1 MALNG
6 TLRDFGIADIL
17 QLIAQQQKTGT
28 LHLDSKDQEVH
39 IGFQDGVIVQ
49 AESTTR
55 RKKDLFGT
63 MLVRAEIISEAQLE
77 EALETQKR
85 TLQRLGD
92 VLVSTGVITAERY
105 RQMAQLQ
112 FNETLYRL
120 FSWKSGTYAFE
131 QGTVHYDPADVAP
144 VRAESVL
151 MEGFRMV
158 DEWPVIRKRI
168 PRYDLVFERVKELPA
183 PTTREPGPEGAEER
197 RERRGDFASLGDAER
212 RTYALVTPVR
222 DVRKLIDLTCLGE
235 FETCKAL
242 CNLVNLEY
250 LKALPALGD
259 PDPLQDE
266 VSTLDRVRG
275 TLGRIAVSTV
285 VLAGLVLVAV
295 SSNLNPW
302 SLSGSAR
309 TGFEDSAVQQAVARA
324 QVSRLEAALDVYRL
338 EKGEYPPELQA
349 LVDTRLVSP
358 SDLRYPWRDPYYYRR
373 VAPQQF
379 ILLPP
384 LR

>member
-49 AESTTR
+49 AESSTR

-63 MLVRAEIISEAQLE
+63 MLVRAEIISEQQLE

-92 VLVSTGVITAERY
+92 VLVSTGVITKDRY

-112 FNETLYRL
+112 FNETLFRL

-131 QGTVHYDPADVAP
+131 QGTVHYDPADVTP

-168 PRYDLVFERVKELPA
+168 PRYDLVFERLKELPGSNTSEMA
-183 PTTREPGPEGAEER
+183 PAAEER
-197 RERRGDFASLGDAER
+197 RGRGDFASFGEAER
-212 RTYALVTPVR
+212 RIYALVTPVR
-222 DVRKLIDLTCLGE
+222 DVRKLIDLSCLGE

-242 CNLVNLEY
+242 CNLVNLGY

-266 VSTLDRVRG
+266 VSVLDRVRG
-275 TLGRIAVSTV
+275 TLGRIAVTTL

-309 TGFEDSAVQQAVARA
+309 TGFEESAVQQAVARA

-338 EKGEYPPELQA
+338 EKGEYPPSLQA
-349 LVDTRLVSP
+349 LVETRLVSP
-358 SDLRYPWRDPYYYRR
+358 SDLRYPWSDPYYYRR
-373 VAPQQF
+373 VGSQEF

>member
-28 LHLDSKDQEVH
+28 LHLEAKDQEVH

-49 AESTTR
+49 AESATR

-63 MLVRAEIISEAQLE
+63 MLVRAEIITEQQLE

-92 VLVSTGVITAERY
+92 VLVSTGVITKERY

-131 QGTVHYDPADVAP
+131 QGTVHYDPADVTP

-168 PRYDLVFERVKELPA
+168 PRYDMVFERAKDLPGA
-183 PTTREPGPEGAEER
+183 GRGEGADGTEQS
-197 RERRGDFASLGDAER
+197 RGGGEFASFGEAER
-212 RTYALVTPVR
+212 RVYALVTPVR
-222 DVRKLIDLTCLGE
+222 DVRKLIDLSCLGE

-242 CNLVNLEY
+242 CNLVNLDY

-266 VSTLDRVRG
+266 VSLLDRVRG

-309 TGFEDSAVQQAVARA
+309 TGFEESAVQQAVARA
-324 QVSRLEAALDVYRL
+324 QLSRLEAALDVYRL
-338 EKGEYPPELQA
+338 EKGEYPASLQA
-349 LVDTRLVSP
+349 LVDASLVSP

-373 VAPQQF
+373 KAPQEF

>member
-28 LHLDSKDQEVH
+28 LHLESKDQEVH

-55 RKKDLFGT
+55 RRKDLFGT

-92 VLVSTGVITAERY
+92 VLVSTGVITKDRY

-131 QGTVHYDPADVAP
+131 QGTVHYDPADVTP

-168 PRYDLVFERVKELPA
+168 PRYDLVFEKVKELPA
-183 PTTREPGPEGAEER
+183 PGPRESSEPHDER
-197 RERRGDFASLGDAER
+197 RRGDFTTFGEAER
-212 RTYALVTPVR
+212 RIYALVTPVR
-222 DVRKLIDLTCLGE
+222 DVRKLIDLSCLGE

-242 CNLVNLEY
+242 CNLVNLDY

-266 VSTLDRVRG
+266 VSVVDRVRG

-309 TGFEDSAVQQAVARA
+309 MGFEESAVQQAVARA

-338 EKGEYPPELQA
+338 EKGEYPPSLQA
-349 LVDTRLVSP
+349 LVDTRLVST

-373 VAPQQF
+373 VAPQEF

>member
-28 LHLDSKDQEVH
+28 LHLESKDQEVH

-55 RKKDLFGT
+55 RRKDLFGT

-92 VLVSTGVITAERY
+92 VLVSTGVITKERY

-131 QGTVHYDPADVAP
+131 QGTVHYDPADVTP

-168 PRYDLVFERVKELPA
+168 PRYDLVFERLKDLPNSNTSEMA
-183 PTTREPGPEGAEER
+183 AGAEER
-197 RERRGDFASLGDAER
+197 RARGDFASFGEPER
-212 RTYALVTPVR
+212 RVYALVTPVR
-222 DVRKLIDLTCLGE
+222 DVRKLIDLSCLGE

-242 CNLVNLEY
+242 CNLVNLGY

-266 VSTLDRVRG
+266 VSVVDRVRG
-275 TLGRIAVSTV
+275 TLGRIAVTTL

-309 TGFEDSAVQQAVARA
+309 TGFEESAVQQAVARA

-338 EKGEYPPELQA
+338 EKGEYPPSLQA
-349 LVDTRLVSP
+349 LVDVRLVSP

-373 VAPQQF
+373 VGAQEF

>member
-28 LHLDSKDQEVH
+28 LHLEAKDQEVH

-49 AESTTR
+49 AESATR

-63 MLVRAEIISEAQLE
+63 MLVRAEIITEQQLE

-92 VLVSTGVITAERY
+92 VLVSTGVITKERY

-131 QGTVHYDPADVAP
+131 QEAVHYDPADVTP

-168 PRYDLVFERVKELPA
+168 PRYDMVFEKAKELPA
-183 PTTREPGPEGAEER
+183 ARGELNEGGEER
-197 RERRGDFASLGDAER
+197 RGRGDFASFGEAER
-212 RTYALVTPVR
+212 RIYALVTPVR
-222 DVRKLIDLTCLGE
+222 DVRKLIDLSCLGE

-242 CNLVNLEY
+242 CNLVNLDY

-266 VSTLDRVRG
+266 VSVLDRVRG

-309 TGFEDSAVQQAVARA
+309 TGFEESAVQQAVARA

-338 EKGEYPPELQA
+338 EKGEYPPSLQA
-349 LVDTRLVSP
+349 LVDTSLVSP

-373 VAPQQF
+373 VAPQRF

>member
-28 LHLDSKDQEVH
+28 LHLEAKDQEVH

-49 AESTTR
+49 AESSTR

-63 MLVRAEIISEAQLE
+63 MLVRAEIISEQQLE

-92 VLVSTGVITAERY
+92 VLVSTRVITKDRY

-131 QGTVHYDPADVAP
+131 QGTVHYDPADVTP
-144 VRAESVL
+144 MRAESVL

-168 PRYDLVFERVKELPA
+168 PRYDLVFERLKELP
-183 PTTREPGPEGAEER
+183 TTPSAEDVELLEGR
-197 RERRGDFASLGDAER
+197 RNRRGDFASFGESER
-212 RTYALVTPVR
+212 RVYALVTPVR
-222 DVRKLIDLTCLGE
+222 DVRKLIDLSCLGE

-242 CNLVNLEY
+242 CNLVNLGY
-250 LKALPALGD
+250 LKALPSLGD
-259 PDPLQDE
+259 PDPLGDE
-266 VSTLDRVRG
+266 VSVVDRVRG
-275 TLGRIAVSTV
+275 TLGRIAVTAV

-309 TGFEDSAVQQAVARA
+309 TGFEESAVQQAVARA

-338 EKGEYPPELQA
+338 EKGEYPASLQA
-349 LVDTRLVSP
+349 LVDTRLVSA

-373 VAPQQF
+373 VAPQEF

>member
-28 LHLDSKDQEVH
+28 LHLESKDQEVH

-55 RKKDLFGT
+55 RRKDLFGT
-63 MLVRAEIISEAQLE
+63 MLVRAEIISEEQLE

-92 VLVSTGVITAERY
+92 VLVSTGVITKERY

-131 QGTVHYDPADVAP
+131 QGTVHYDPADVTP

-168 PRYDLVFERVKELPA
+168 PRYDLVFEKVKDLPA
-183 PTTREPGPEGAEER
+183 PREDGDAPEER
-197 RERRGDFASLGDAER
+197 RRGDFTTFGEPER
-212 RTYALVTPVR
+212 RIYALVTPVR
-222 DVRKLIDLTCLGE
+222 DVRKLIDLSCLGE

-242 CNLVNLEY
+242 CNLVNLVY

-259 PDPLQDE
+259 PDPLEDE
-266 VSTLDRVRG
+266 VSVVDRVRG
-275 TLGRIAVSTV
+275 TLGRIVVSTV

-309 TGFEDSAVQQAVARA
+309 MGFEESAVQQAVARA

-338 EKGEYPPELQA
+338 EKGEYPPSLQA
-349 LVDTRLVSP
+349 LVDTRLVST

-373 VAPQQF
+373 VAPQEF

>member
-28 LHLDSKDQEVH
+28 LHLEAKDQEVH

-63 MLVRAEIISEAQLE
+63 MLVRAEIITEQQLE

-92 VLVSTGVITAERY
+92 VLVSTGVITKERY

-131 QGTVHYDPADVAP
+131 QGDVHYDPADVTP

-158 DEWPVIRKRI
+158 DEWPVIRKHI
-168 PRYDLVFERVKELPA
+168 PRYDMVFEKAKELPA
-183 PTTREPGPEGAEER
+183 ARGEVNGGGEER
-197 RERRGDFASLGDAER
+197 RGRGDFASFGEVER
-212 RTYALVTPVR
+212 RVYALVAPVR
-222 DVRKLIDLTCLGE
+222 DVRKLIDLSCLGE

-250 LKALPALGD
+250 LKALPALGE

-266 VSTLDRVRG
+266 VSVLDRVRG

-309 TGFEDSAVQQAVARA
+309 TGFEESAVQQAVARA

-338 EKGEYPPELQA
+338 EKGEYPASLQA

>member
-28 LHLDSKDQEVH
+28 LHLEAKDQEVH

-63 MLVRAEIISEAQLE
+63 MLVRAEIISEQQLE

-92 VLVSTGVITAERY
+92 VLVSTGVITKERY

-131 QGTVHYDPADVAP
+131 QGAVHYDPADVTP

-168 PRYDLVFERVKELPA
+168 PRYDMVFEKAKELPA
-183 PTTREPGPEGAEER
+183 ARGEPQDAGEER
-197 RERRGDFASLGDAER
+197 RSQGDFASFGEAER
-212 RTYALVTPVR
+212 RIYALVTPVR
-222 DVRKLIDLTCLGE
+222 DVRKLIDLSCLGE

-266 VSTLDRVRG
+266 VSVLDRVRG

-309 TGFEDSAVQQAVARA
+309 TGFEESAVQQAVARA

-338 EKGEYPPELQA
+338 EKGEYPPSLQA
-349 LVDTRLVSP
+349 LVDTSLVSA

>member
-28 LHLDSKDQEVH
+28 LHLESKDQEVH

-49 AESTTR
+49 AESATR

-63 MLVRAEIISEAQLE
+63 MLVRAEIITEQQLE

-92 VLVSTGVITAERY
+92 VLVSTGVITKERY

-131 QGTVHYDPADVAP
+131 QEAVHYDPADVTP

-168 PRYDLVFERVKELPA
+168 PRYDMVFEKAKELPA
-183 PTTREPGPEGAEER
+183 ARGELNEGGEER
-197 RERRGDFASLGDAER
+197 RGRGDFASFGEAER
-212 RTYALVTPVR
+212 RIYALVTPVR
-222 DVRKLIDLTCLGE
+222 DVRKLIDLSCLGE

-266 VSTLDRVRG
+266 VSVLDRVRG

-309 TGFEDSAVQQAVARA
+309 TGFEESAVQQAVARA

-338 EKGEYPPELQA
+338 EKGEYPPSLQS
-349 LVDTRLVSP
+349 LVDTSLVSP

>member
-28 LHLDSKDQEVH
+28 LHLESKDQEVH

-55 RKKDLFGT
+55 RRKDLFGT
-63 MLVRAEIISEAQLE
+63 MLVRAEIISEQQLE

-92 VLVSTGVITAERY
+92 VLVSTGVITKERY

-131 QGTVHYDPADVAP
+131 QGVVHYDPADVTP

-183 PTTREPGPEGAEER
+183 SPARDGADAPEDR
-197 RERRGDFASLGDAER
+197 RDRRGDFTSFGEAER
-212 RTYALVTPVR
+212 RIYALVTPVR
-222 DVRKLIDLTCLGE
+222 DVRKLIDLSCLGE

-242 CNLVNLEY
+242 CNLVNLLY

-266 VSTLDRVRG
+266 VSLLDRVRG

-309 TGFEDSAVQQAVARA
+309 MGFEESAVQQAVARA

-338 EKGEYPPELQA
+338 EKGEYPPSLQA
-349 LVDTRLVSP
+349 LVDTRLVST
-358 SDLRYPWRDPYYYRR
+358 SDLSYPWRDSYYYRR
-373 VAPQQF
+373 VAPQEF

>member
-49 AESTTR
+49 AESSTR

-63 MLVRAEIISEAQLE
+63 MLVRAEIISEQQLE

-92 VLVSTGVITAERY
+92 VLVSTGVITKDRY

-131 QGTVHYDPADVAP
+131 QGTVHYDPADVTP

-168 PRYDLVFERVKELPA
+168 PRYDLVFERLKELPNSNTSEMA
-183 PTTREPGPEGAEER
+183 PTVEER
-197 RERRGDFASLGDAER
+197 RARGDFASFGEPER
-212 RTYALVTPVR
+212 RIYALATPVR
-222 DVRKLIDLTCLGE
+222 DVRKLIDLSCLGE

-242 CNLVNLEY
+242 CNLVNLGY

-266 VSTLDRVRG
+266 VSVLDRVRG
-275 TLGRIAVSTV
+275 TLGRIAVTTL

-309 TGFEDSAVQQAVARA
+309 TGFEESAVQQAVARA

-338 EKGEYPPELQA
+338 EKGEYPPSLQA
-349 LVDTRLVSP
+349 LVETRLVSP
-358 SDLRYPWRDPYYYRR
+358 SDLRYPWSDPYYYRR
-373 VAPQQF
+373 VGAQEF

>member
-28 LHLDSKDQEVH
+28 LHLEAKDQEVH

-55 RKKDLFGT
+55 RRKDLFGT
-63 MLVRAEIISEAQLE
+63 MLVRAEIISEKQLE
-77 EALETQKR
+77 EALETQTR

-92 VLVSTGVITAERY
+92 VLVSTGVITKERY

-112 FNETLYRL
+112 FNETLFRL

-131 QGTVHYDPADVAP
+131 QGTVHYDPADVTP

-183 PTTREPGPEGAEER
+183 VPIPEAAVVSAER
-197 RERRGDFASLGDAER
+197 GGRRGDFASFGEHER
-212 RTYALVTPVR
+212 RIYALVTPAR
-222 DVRKLIDLTCLGE
+222 DVRKLIDLSCLGE

-242 CNLVNLEY
+242 CNLVNLDY
-250 LKALPALGD
+250 LKALPSLGD

-302 SLSGSAR
+302 SLSGAAR
-309 TGFEDSAVQQAVARA
+309 LGFEESAVQQAVARA

-338 EKGEYPPELQA
+338 EKGEYPSSLEA

>member
-28 LHLDSKDQEVH
+28 LHLESKDQEVH

-55 RKKDLFGT
+55 RRKDLFGT
-63 MLVRAEIISEAQLE
+63 MLVRAEIISEPQLE

-92 VLVSTGVITAERY
+92 VLVSTGVITKDRY

-131 QGTVHYDPADVAP
+131 QGTVHYDPADVTP

-168 PRYDLVFERVKELPA
+168 PRYDLGFEKLKELPSTPA
-183 PTTREPGPEGAEER
+183 GEAAEPGEER
-197 RERRGDFASLGDAER
+197 RGRGDFASFGEAER
-212 RTYALVTPVR
+212 RVYALVTPVR
-222 DVRKLIDLTCLGE
+222 DVRKLIDLSCLGE

-242 CNLVNLEY
+242 CNLVNLGY
-250 LKALPALGD
+250 LKALPGLGD
-259 PDPLQDE
+259 ADPLQDE
-266 VSTLDRVRG
+266 VSVVDRIRG
-275 TLGRIAVSTV
+275 TLGRIAVTAV

-309 TGFEDSAVQQAVARA
+309 TGFEESAVQQAVART
-324 QVSRLEAALDVYRL
+324 QVSRLGAALDVYRL
-338 EKGEYPPELQA
+338 EKGEYPPSLQA
-349 LVDTRLVSP
+349 LVDARLVSA
-358 SDLRYPWRDPYYYRR
+358 SDLRYPWRDAYYYRR
-373 VAPQQF
+373 VAPQEF

>member
-1 MALNG
+1 
-6 TLRDFGIADIL
+6 
-17 QLIAQQQKTGT
+17 
-28 LHLDSKDQEVH
+28 
-39 IGFQDGVIVQ
+39 
-49 AESTTR
+49 
-55 RKKDLFGT
+55 
-63 MLVRAEIISEAQLE
+63 
-77 EALETQKR
+77 
-85 TLQRLGD
+85 
-92 VLVSTGVITAERY
+92 
-105 RQMAQLQ
+105 MAQLQ

-131 QGTVHYDPADVAP
+131 QGTVHYDPADVTP

-168 PRYDLVFERVKELPA
+168 PRYDLVFDRVKELPSVA
-183 PTTREPGPEGAEER
+183 AQESVAASNDR
-197 RERRGDFASLGDAER
+197 RDRRGDFASFGEPER
-212 RTYALVTPVR
+212 RIYALVTPAR
-222 DVRKLIDLTCLGE
+222 DVRKLIDLSCLGE

-242 CNLVNLEY
+242 CNLVNLVY
-250 LKALPALGD
+250 LKALPSLGD

-266 VSTLDRVRG
+266 VSVVDRVRG

-302 SLSGSAR
+302 SLSGAAR
-309 TGFEDSAVQQAVARA
+309 MGFEESAVQQAVARA

-338 EKGEYPPELQA
+338 EKGEYPPSLQA

-358 SDLRYPWRDPYYYRR
+358 SDLQYPWRDPYYYRR
-373 VAPQQF
+373 VAPQEF

-384 LR
+384 LRAHLGPWGMSPRARGCREEGVRWLPLVLHPLLRPRPGWSCATATSPSRSVATREKTSRWWSAGWG

>member
-28 LHLDSKDQEVH
+28 LHLEAKDQEVH

-55 RKKDLFGT
+55 RRKDLFGT
-63 MLVRAEIISEAQLE
+63 MLVRAEIISEQQLE

-92 VLVSTGVITAERY
+92 VLVSTGVITKERY

-112 FNETLYRL
+112 FNETLFRL

-131 QGTVHYDPADVAP
+131 QGTVHYDPADVTP

-183 PTTREPGPEGAEER
+183 VAAPEPVPTGGRD
-197 RERRGDFASLGDAER
+197 RRGDFASFGEHER
-212 RTYALVTPVR
+212 RIYALVTPSR
-222 DVRKLIDLTCLGE
+222 DVRKLIDLSCLGE

-242 CNLVNLEY
+242 CNLVNLGY
-250 LKALPALGD
+250 LKALPSLGD

-266 VSTLDRVRG
+266 VSVLDRVRG
-275 TLGRIAVSTV
+275 TVGRIVVSTV

-309 TGFEDSAVQQAVARA
+309 IGFEESAVQQAVARA

-338 EKGEYPPELQA
+338 EKGEYPPSLGA

-373 VAPQQF
+373 VAPQEF

>member
-1 MALNG
+1 M
-6 TLRDFGIADIL
+6 
-17 QLIAQQQKTGT
+17 
-28 LHLDSKDQEVH
+28 
-39 IGFQDGVIVQ
+39 
-49 AESTTR
+49 
-55 RKKDLFGT
+55 
-63 MLVRAEIISEAQLE
+63 
-77 EALETQKR
+77 
-85 TLQRLGD
+85 
-92 VLVSTGVITAERY
+92 
-105 RQMAQLQ
+105 
-112 FNETLYRL
+112 
-120 FSWKSGTYAFE
+120 
-131 QGTVHYDPADVAP
+131 
-144 VRAESVL
+144 
-151 MEGFRMV
+151 
-158 DEWPVIRKRI
+158 
-168 PRYDLVFERVKELPA
+168 KELP
-183 PTTREPGPEGAEER
+183 PSGTSEFPDGGEER
-197 RERRGDFASLGDAER
+197 RERRGDFASFGEAER
-212 RTYALVTPVR
+212 RLYALVTPVR
-222 DVRKLIDLTCLGE
+222 DVRKLIDLSCLGE

-242 CNLVNLEY
+242 CNLVNLDY
-250 LKALPALGD
+250 LKALPGLGD

-338 EKGEYPPELQA
+338 EKGEYPPSLQA

-358 SDLRYPWRDPYYYRR
+358 SDLRYPWRDAYYYRR

>member
-28 LHLDSKDQEVH
+28 LHLESKDQEVH

-55 RKKDLFGT
+55 RRKDLFGT
-63 MLVRAEIISEAQLE
+63 MLVRAEIISEEQLE

-92 VLVSTGVITAERY
+92 VLVSTGVITKERY

-131 QGTVHYDPADVAP
+131 QGTVHYDPADVTP

-168 PRYDLVFERVKELPA
+168 PRYDLVFEKVKELPA
-183 PTTREPGPEGAEER
+183 LREDGDAPEER
-197 RERRGDFASLGDAER
+197 RRGDFTTFGEPER
-212 RTYALVTPVR
+212 RIYALVTPVR
-222 DVRKLIDLTCLGE
+222 DVRKLIDLSCLGE

-242 CNLVNLEY
+242 CNLVNLVY

-259 PDPLQDE
+259 PDPLEDE
-266 VSTLDRVRG
+266 VSVVDRVRG

-309 TGFEDSAVQQAVARA
+309 MGFEESAVQQAVARA

-338 EKGEYPPELQA
+338 EKGEYPPSLQA
-349 LVDTRLVSP
+349 LVDTRLVST

-373 VAPQQF
+373 VAPQEF

>member
-28 LHLDSKDQEVH
+28 LHLEAKDQEVH

-49 AESTTR
+49 AESATR

-63 MLVRAEIISEAQLE
+63 MLVRAEIITEQQLE

-92 VLVSTGVITAERY
+92 VLVSTGVITKERY

-131 QGTVHYDPADVAP
+131 QGTVHYDPADVTP

-168 PRYDLVFERVKELPA
+168 PRYDLVFERAKELPTA
-183 PTTREPGPEGAEER
+183 RSEAGEGVEER
-197 RERRGDFASLGDAER
+197 RGRGDFASFGEAER
-212 RTYALVTPVR
+212 RVYALVTPVR
-222 DVRKLIDLTCLGE
+222 DVRKLIDLSCLGE

-266 VSTLDRVRG
+266 VSLLDRVRG

-309 TGFEDSAVQQAVARA
+309 TGFEESAVQQAVSRA
-324 QVSRLEAALDVYRL
+324 QLSRLEAALDVYRL
-338 EKGEYPPELQA
+338 EKGEFPPSLQA
-349 LVDTRLVSP
+349 LVDTALVSP

-373 VAPQQF
+373 VAPQEF

>member
-28 LHLDSKDQEVH
+28 LHLESKDQEVH

-55 RKKDLFGT
+55 RRKDLFGT

-92 VLVSTGVITAERY
+92 VLVSTGVITKERY

-131 QGTVHYDPADVAP
+131 QGTVHYDPADVTP

-168 PRYDLVFERVKELPA
+168 PRYDLVFEKVKELPA
-183 PTTREPGPEGAEER
+183 PGPREGGEPQDER
-197 RERRGDFASLGDAER
+197 RRGDFTTFGEAER
-212 RTYALVTPVR
+212 RIYALVTPVR
-222 DVRKLIDLTCLGE
+222 DVRKLIDLSCLGE

-242 CNLVNLEY
+242 CNLVNLVY

-266 VSTLDRVRG
+266 VSVVDRVRG

-309 TGFEDSAVQQAVARA
+309 MGFEESAVQQAVARA

-338 EKGEYPPELQA
+338 EKGEYPPSLQA
-349 LVDTRLVSP
+349 LVDTRLVST

-373 VAPQQF
+373 VAPQEF